1 MKSKITLTI
10 IFVVALFTFAG
21 CGIYKTIVNL
31 SRLQFKLGEVT
42 DFRVSGIP
50 ISQKSK
56 LSDFSAMDVLK
67 LTSAVAQGSLPVTF
81 TLYVDALNP
90 NDGKGGYPKT
100 DASLKSFP
108 WRLMIDDKETISGNI
123 GSPITIP
130 GTGESVA
137 IPLGLQLDLFKFFGD
152 KGYEGVIN
160 LALQLGGYGG
170 SPSKLKLVAK
180 PTVSSSLGD
189 ITYPGE
195 LTIIDKEFTK

>member
-1 MKSKITLTI
+1 MKNRTVI
-10 IFVVALFTFAG
+10 ILLFTFALLTFTG
-21 CGIYKTIVNL
+21 CGIYKTIANL
-31 SRLQFKLGEVT
+31 SRLQFKLGEVN
-42 DFRVSGIP
+42 DFRVHGISV
-50 ISQKSK
+50 SQKSK

-67 LTSAVAQGSLPVTF
+67 LTSAVAQGTLPVSF

-100 DASLKSFP
+100 EATLKSFP
-108 WRLMIDDKETISGNI
+108 WRLLIDDKETISGNI
-123 GSPITIP
+123 GSPISVP
-130 GTGESVA
+130 GTGEAIA
-137 IPLGLQLDLFKFFGD
+137 IPFQLQLDLVKFFGE

-170 SPSKLKLVAK
+170 STSKLKLVAK
-180 PTVSSSLGD
+180 PTISSPLGD